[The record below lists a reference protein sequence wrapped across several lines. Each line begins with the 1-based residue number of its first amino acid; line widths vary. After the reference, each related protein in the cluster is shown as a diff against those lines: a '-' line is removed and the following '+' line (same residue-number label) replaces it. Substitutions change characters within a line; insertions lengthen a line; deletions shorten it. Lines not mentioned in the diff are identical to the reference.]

1 MVHREDSIALASE
14 GLSDSPKELTPV
26 STHRSSSMNLRR
38 HSSACGTEKYFID
51 PLTKPGEMTWLLSSV
66 CSLVIVFPNTVL
78 LSETARLARKATSG
92 LVLVSILST
101 NFTNLL
107 LSRMGGT
114 RQLLNKISV
123 GSWRYSKGQSYS
135 HIPRFE

>member
-26 STHRSSSMNLRR
+26 STHSSSSMNERR

-51 PLTKPGEMTWLLSSV
+51 PLIKPGEMTVVLSSL

-78 LSETARLARKATSG
+78 LSETARLERKATSG
-92 LVLVSILST
+92 LVLVIMLST
-101 NFTNLL
+101 NLTNLL
-107 LSRMGGT
+107 LSIVLGWGVPDRCS
-114 RQLLNKISV
+114 I
-123 GSWRYSKGQSYS
+123 RYM
-135 HIPRFE
+135 